1 MALIEIDDKKI
12 YYEEYGANNNK
23 TIVYFHGGPGESCLT
38 YTHQAKVLGEKF
50 HVISF
55 DQYGVLRS
63 DAIPENTPFG
73 VKDHAE
79 LIEQMRIALGIK
91 TWTPLGHSY
100 GGMLACCYAFLYPNS
115 VDNVIYDCPMWSTL
129 STARTIASAFLPYYK
144 EHNDENKIRI
154 CNDILNDN
162 ISAENAFQKAISLE
176 VDEGLKKFCHVIDEK
191 EYEDYIVKYI
201 PQVDIPEEYWYKYL
215 HFTKMLFEK
224 GDFYDNYL
232 LQLSEIEKPQLL
244 MVGEYDITCG
254 KDQIEWFCN
263 RSKNGK
269 YVLLENSAHL
279 SWMQVPDKYLT
290 TITDFMEG

>member
-1 MALIEIDDKKI
+1 MPYIEIESKKI
-12 YYEEYGANNNK
+12 YYEEYGADNGK

-79 LIEQMRIALGIK
+79 LIEKMRIALGIK
-91 TWTPLGHSY
+91 KWTPLGHSY
-100 GGMLACCYAFLYPNS
+100 GGMLACCYAYMYPNS
-115 VDNVIYDCPMWSTL
+115 VDKVIYDCPMWSVL
-129 STARTIASAFLPYYK
+129 STAGTIASAFMPYYK
-144 EHNDENKIRI
+144 EHRAEEKIQI
-154 CNDILNDN
+154 CNDILRGN
-162 ISAENAFQKAISLE
+162 ISAEEAFQKAVSLE
-176 VDEGLKKFCHVIDEK
+176 VDEGLKKFCNVIDDK

-201 PQVDIPEEYWYKYL
+201 PQVDIPEAYWYRYL

-232 LQLSEIEKPQLL
+232 LQLAEIEKTSLL

-254 KDQIEWFCN
+254 KDQIEWFCKH
-263 RSKNGK
+263 SKNGK
-269 YVLLENSAHL
+269 FVLLENSAHL
-279 SWMQVPDKYLT
+279 SWMQVPDKYLS
-290 TITDFMEG
+290 TIIEFMEG